1 MEDIPDKHYDIVIM
15 THVIEH
21 IKKGLEVLDRICKKV
36 KPGGYIYIEFPD
48 LKSFNLP
55 SMKGTLH
62 FCDDETHVRCYIPQ
76 EIINILLDNNFKIIF
91 SRTRRNK
98 YRILLMPLLIIYRYI
113 RGELNA
119 GDFWDLTG
127 FAYQILAQKK
137 DKKINCTALQF

>member
-1 MEDIPDKHYDIVIM
+1 
-15 THVIEH
+15 
-21 IKKGLEVLDRICKKV
+21 
-36 KPGGYIYIEFPD
+36 
-48 LKSFNLP
+48 
-55 SMKGTLH
+55 MKGTLH